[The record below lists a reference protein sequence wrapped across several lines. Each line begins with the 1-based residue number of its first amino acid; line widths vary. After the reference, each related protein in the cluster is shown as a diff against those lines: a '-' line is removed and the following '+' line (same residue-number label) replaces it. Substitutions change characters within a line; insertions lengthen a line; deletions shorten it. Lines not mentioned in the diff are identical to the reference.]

1 MCLLL
6 MNLSGILSAQEVIDS
21 TQEDINSLRQKIE
34 TLKMQR
40 LQDSLNVENRFRQE
54 RLWKKSRP
62 LIIGIGNQTMMD
74 KTNGVKY
81 KKSLS
86 IGVSFRRTYY
96 LHDKAI
102 ANMMKFGLDVSF
114 FDLTYTRYAKGKG
127 SSLEN
132 VLGNV
137 TEETFEDNADG
148 MGNDILNSIN
158 IGKHSVTLGVAVG
171 PSLKIAP
178 FYQLNKKALDKLKV
192 TLYGHYV
199 PSFCGIAMMGDGNK
213 SFSGGYMGL
222 WRYGINLSFSRI
234 GIGIEHYKG
243 KGKLHNFSSDDV
255 DDDED
260 DGEAFLNF
268 TKDKAKYTLSG
279 TRLYIGFL
287 F

>member
-6 MNLSGILSAQEVIDS
+6 MGLCGILSAQEVIDS
-21 TQEDINSLRQKIE
+21 TREDINSLRQEIE

-62 LIIGIGNQTMMD
+62 LIIGIGNQAMLD

-81 KKSLS
+81 KKSFS
-86 IGVSFRRTYY
+86 IGVSFRRTYF

-114 FDLTYTRYAKGKG
+114 FDLTYARYAKGKG
-127 SSLEN
+127 SSLGN

-137 TEETFEDNADG
+137 TEETADG
-148 MGNDILNSIN
+148 VGNDFLNSIN
-158 IGKHSVTLGVAVG
+158 IGKHSITLGVAVG
-171 PSLKIAP
+171 PSLKIVP
-178 FYQLNKKALDKLKV
+178 FYHLNKKALDKLKV

-199 PSFCGIAMMGDGNK
+199 PSFCGVAMMGDGNK
-213 SFSGGYMGL
+213 SFSGGYMGM

-234 GIGIEHYKG
+234 GIGVEHYKG
-243 KGKLHNFSSDDV
+243 KSKLHNFSSNDEE
-255 DDDED
+255 DDD
-260 DGEAFLNF
+260 GNSFPNF
-268 TKDKAKYTLSG
+268 TNDKVKYTFSG
-279 TRLYIGFL
+279 TRFYIGFR